1 MSARGY
7 RPENVTDHQRRCWDA
22 LHRHR
27 NVRTAALELGINGY
41 SLRDACEAYMRH
53 MGLSGPLPFV
63 KEYRQ
68 RTDARE
74 LVETRASNARLSE
87 ENARLRLTI
96 ERLEARIVD
105 LEAMAHPWVGVH
117 ARLERIERAV
127 SVPRVVTHRRQAD
140 GGVGGKRER
149 KPRPMAIPA

>member
-1 MSARGY
+1 MTRRKPRGY

-27 NVRTAALELGINGY
+27 NVRAAALELGINGY

-53 MGLSGPLPFV
+53 MGLSGPMPFV

-117 ARLERIERAV
+117 AKLDALLARPGPVA
-127 SVPRVVTHRRQAD
+127 VTHRRQAD

-149 KPRPMAIPA
+149 RGRAA